1 MKDGLFTQS
10 VCEKFTVIT
19 KNALNQFINDKITDR
34 LKFAM
39 SDDTTTSTSTI
50 KEGSGNQSND
60 AGNNILD
67 EIITT
72 EEEKEGYLIIKSI
85 LRENFDLKR
94 IFMRYKKSYCGILL
108 DDNNR
113 KPICRMYFNTKQKY
127 LGLYDKGKNEEKIP
141 IEDLNGI
148 YGYADKLKSIVSN
161 YDNGTQ
167 KTEGI
172 GFNES

>member
-94 IFMRYKKSYCGILL
+94 IFMRDKKLYCGILL

-113 KPICRMYFNTKQKY
+113 KPICRMYFNTK
-127 LGLYDKGKNEEKIP
+127 E
-141 IEDLNGI
+141 
-148 YGYADKLKSIVSN
+148 
-161 YDNGTQ
+161 
-167 KTEGI
+167 
-172 GFNES
+172 